1 MNTLN
6 FSYEVGLHQHVL
18 GVAQVTHLSSTE
30 EGMAVDMTSR
40 SLSLVDES
48 VRRREHF
55 TVQHCCYNP
64 AQQQLHYTS

>member
-18 GVAQVTHLSSTE
+18 GVDQVTHLSSTE

-40 SLSLVDES
+40 FLSLVDES
-48 VRRREHF
+48 VHRREYF
-55 TVQHCCYNP
+55 TVQHCYNP